1 MSTLVLIETSA
12 WTHALRR
19 AGDAAV
25 RGRVQRLLDDRRAV
39 WCEMVRLE
47 LWSGVSGPD
56 ERRDLLRLDDA
67 LPRVPITDE
76 VRHDAAQ
83 LGSRARAKGMRLPA
97 SDLLIFSCANRHGL
111 SIEHQDKHY
120 ELLQSLTTT

>member
-1 MSTLVLIETSA
+1 MSTLVLIDTSA

-25 RGRVQRLLDDRRAV
+25 SARVKQLLDDRRAA

-47 LWSGVSGPD
+47 LWSGVGGPD
-56 ERRDLLRLDDA
+56 ERRELLRLDDA

-76 VRHDAAQ
+76 VWQDAAQ
-83 LGSRARAKGMRLPA
+83 LASRARAGGLRFPA
-97 SDLLIFSCANRHGL
+97 SDLVIFACAKRHGL
-111 SIEHQDKHY
+111 SVDHADKHF
-120 ELLQSLTTT
+120 ELLQDLQRT